1 MPRASRFAARK
12 IRALGKGLLS
22 CAMAA
27 ALAELLMWSQPAAMP
42 LLGLSGRIAPG
53 NSLGET
59 SGKLR
64 VTDNAVR
71 RTKQHGGAVID
82 VSLNYPAL
90 DCAGIDADIRRRV
103 MDIVGAFEEN
113 LADALPDG
121 DADRTKGEAQSFA
134 LKGSS
139 TVAQPSPA
147 AVSLTFE
154 LWTYTGGAHGN
165 LDIITLNYSLLT
177 GRRLELVDLFDDP
190 DEALRLMSVW
200 AFQVLSR
207 RLPLIGESALQ
218 MLKDGTSPDAQNFSS
233 LTLTPEGIVIQF
245 QPYQV
250 APWSAGAQAVEMPSE
265 QLSAAG
271 PLSVIW
277 GK

>member
-1 MPRASRFAARK
+1 MPRVSRFAAMEIRK
-12 IRALGKGLLS
+12 FGKGLLS
-22 CAMAA
+22 CALVA

-42 LLGLSGRIAPG
+42 LLGLPGQIASGNP
-53 NSLGET
+53 LGDT

-64 VTDNAVR
+64 VTDHAVR
-71 RTKQHGGAVID
+71 RTKQHGRLVID

-90 DCAGIDADIRRRV
+90 GCAGIDADIRRWV
-103 MDIVGAFEEN
+103 MGIVGAFEEN

-121 DADRTKGEAQSFA
+121 DEDRPEETQSFA
-134 LKGSS
+134 LQGAY

-177 GRRLELVDLFDDP
+177 GQRLELVDLFDDP
-190 DEALRLMSVW
+190 DEALRLMSSW
-200 AFQVLSR
+200 SFQVLSR
-207 RLPLIGESALQ
+207 RLPLAGAWSLQ
-218 MLKDGTSPDAQNFSS
+218 MLKDGTSPDARNFAS

-250 APWSAGAQAVEMPSE
+250 APWAAGAQAVEMPFE
-265 QLSAAG
+265 KLTAAG
-271 PLSVIW
+271 PLAVIW

>member
-53 NSLGET
+53 NSLSET

-64 VTDNAVR
+64 VTDHAVR

-121 DADRTKGEAQSFA
+121 DEDRTKGEAQSFA
-134 LKGSS
+134 LQGSY
-139 TVAQPSPA
+139 TVAQPSSA

-200 AFQVLSR
+200 SFQVLSR

-233 LTLTPEGIVIQF
+233 LTLTPEGMVIQF